1 MVFGLESG
9 EGWEVE
15 GVPGVGSR
23 RGVGWGIDWDLSPRA
38 IRSAVSFAGL
48 DRNLATLNDL
58 LAGETSPECGT
69 DIE

>member
-15 GVPGVGSR
+15 GVAGVGSR
-23 RGVGWGIDWDLSPRA
+23 RGLGWGIDWGLSPRA

-48 DRNLATLNDL
+48 DKNLATLEDL
-58 LAGETSPECGT
+58 LEGEASSECGT